1 VVIKKKPVKELP
13 VGYVPPGGEKIN
25 VSNPGPLGAWNWA
38 RVATHYKLPDV
49 WADLILFNFPTV
61 AYETSFRNKCAAVN
75 WYLEERVG
83 CVNSADGQN
92 YSFAGATIG
101 DIYVPKVVTNDVGR
115 RAFKSVM
122 SVLGSPYLHYLNF
135 VLDDV
140 FIHPTFFHKVGT
152 AILDGKIGISV
163 NPPGM
168 DPGSEAEYA
177 FTASPPMFRLR
188 HADML
193 SAHQKSNIVHEAVH
207 AISHLKGRDRDILLD
222 EAVAHLAQAIFHRK
236 LTGRRVTN
244 GVPGSVK
251 DDAYKAADDVAQLVL
266 KSRLL
271 GEPESLSI
279 RKALAPLYGLGTYRY
294 SGYPMPK

>member
-1 VVIKKKPVKELP
+1 MVVKKRPVRELAA
-13 VGYVPPGGEKIN
+13 GYVPPN
-25 VSNPGPLGAWNWA
+25 SDPFTVSGSSPEWNWA
-38 RVATHYKLPDV
+38 SVAAHHKLPDV

-61 AYETSFRNKCAAVN
+61 AYETSLQNKCAAVN
-75 WYLEERVG
+75 WYLEERLK
-83 CVNSADGQN
+83 CVNKTADGNN
-92 YSFAGATIG
+92 YRFVGALSGTIY
-101 DIYVPKVVTNDVGR
+101 IPKVVTNDVGR
-115 RAFKSVM
+115 RAVQSVM

-163 NPPGM
+163 NPAGM

-193 SAHQKSNIVHEAVH
+193 TAHQKSNIVHEAVH
-207 AISHLKGRDRDILLD
+207 AVSHLKGRDRDILLD

-244 GVPGSVK
+244 GVPGSAK

-266 KSRLL
+266 KSQLL

-279 RKALAPLYGLGTYRY
+279 RRALTSLYPLGKY
-294 SGYPMPK
+294 SYSAYPLR